1 MGMNAQGSM
10 AFPQVWHPQTAAEA
24 WHLKQSFGTDSV
36 YVSGGTL
43 LRTQWESGVAAI
55 PKHLIDLSAIR
66 GLGEIRIGETGLV
79 IGGQVSLEA
88 CRTHPIIQRH
98 FPIVT
103 EALRQTAAP
112 SIRRLGTIGG
122 NIASNIGDSLPAL
135 LGYNAH
141 VVWYNGMEDLQ
152 ITLSE
157 WLKIAGMLHTERL
170 LLQIQLPFQADET
183 LEGHEVEHLRS
194 VISKTKRFSAYHKV
208 GRREAFT
215 PSVVTASV
223 SGSLSEK
230 KEVNEIRIA
239 LGGGQMIAQRLE
251 ELERELLGKVIDV
264 QLLRHVYNRIM
275 QLYKPREDLFA
286 SVSYRKTTA
295 AHLIASEL
303 WKAAHQ

>member
-1 MGMNAQGSM
+1 MGMNVQGTKSS
-10 AFPQVWHPQTAAEA
+10 PQVWYPQTAAEA
-24 WHLKQSFGTDSV
+24 WRLKKSYGTESV
-36 YVSGGTL
+36 YISGGTL
-43 LRTQWESGVAAI
+43 LRTQWESGVAAM

-66 GLGEIRIGETGLV
+66 GLGEIRIGEAGLV

-98 FPIVT
+98 FPMFT
-103 EALRQTAAP
+103 EALRLTAAP

-170 LLQIQLPFQADET
+170 LLQIQLPFQVDKT
-183 LEGHEVEHLRS
+183 LDGHEVEHLLA
-194 VISKTKRFSAYHKV
+194 VNSKTKRFSAYHKV

-215 PSVVTASV
+215 PSVVTVSV

-230 KEVNEIRIA
+230 MEVNEIRIA

-251 ELERELLGKVIDV
+251 ELEQELLGEVVDA

-286 SVSYRKTTA
+286 SASYRKTTA
-295 AHLIASEL
+295 AHLITAEL